1 MSTRA
6 VSRLTSKYQTTIPA
20 AVRDALLLEKGDSIA
35 FEVADDGRVILR
47 KSVPLDVA
55 FVDAVQSQLTEW
67 DSAEDD
73 EAYRDL

>member
-6 VSRLTSKYQTTIPA
+6 VSKLTSKYQTTIPA
-20 AVRDALLLEKGDSIA
+20 VVRDALLLEKGDSIV
-35 FEVADDGRVILR
+35 FEVGVDGRVVLR
-47 KSVPLDVA
+47 KGVPLDVA

>member
-1 MSTRA
+1 MPYPSVATEA
-6 VSRLTSKYQTTIPA
+6 VDVDSGDEQTDEQVP
-20 AVRDALLLEKGDSIA
+20 DYA

>member
-6 VSRLTSKYQTTIPA
+6 VSKLTRKYQTTIPA
-20 AVRDALLLEKGDSIA
+20 AVRDALLLEKGDSIV
-35 FEVADDGRVILR
+35 FEVGDDGRVVLR

-55 FVDAVQSQLTEW
+55 FVDVVQSQLTEW
-67 DSAEDD
+67 GSAEDD